1 MSVAAT
7 AARNAT
13 KIAAT
18 TPASLLCVC
27 VRNLFSQQR
36 EGRRR
41 RGGASTALV
50 GGSQS
55 ALPFFYLINIEN
67 QYY

>member
-18 TPASLLCVC
+18 TPASLFSVFL
-27 VRNLFSQQR
+27 RNLFSQQR

-50 GGSQS
+50 GSQS
-55 ALPFFYLINIEN
+55 ALPFFI
-67 QYY
+67 